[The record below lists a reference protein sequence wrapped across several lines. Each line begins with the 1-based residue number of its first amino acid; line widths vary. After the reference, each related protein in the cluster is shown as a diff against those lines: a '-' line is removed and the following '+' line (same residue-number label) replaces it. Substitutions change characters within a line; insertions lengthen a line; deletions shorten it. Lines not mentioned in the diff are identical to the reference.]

1 MHMQVYRRHVQLER
15 ALKRCRLDPSSCVL
29 RHVTRT
35 SRAVVAAFDRALEP
49 ARLTGHQFNLMM
61 TLALAGD
68 MNVRSL
74 ANHVGM
80 DPTTVPRVAAPLRRQ
95 RLIASTVG
103 DDRRERVLT
112 VTARGRRRLAM
123 ALPLWEA
130 QQKRVI
136 AALGT
141 TAWTDTR
148 ARLRALRAGASG
160 DRTATARV

>member
-1 MHMQVYRRHVQLER
+1 MQVYQRHVQLER
-15 ALKRCRLDPSSCVL
+15 ALRRCKLHPSTCVL

-68 MNVRSL
+68 LNVRSL
-74 ANHVGM
+74 ADQLGM

-103 DDRRERVLT
+103 ADRRERVLT
-112 VTARGRRRLAM
+112 VTARGRRRLA
-123 ALPLWEA
+123 AAVPLWEA
-130 QQKRVI
+130 QQRRVV
-136 AALGT
+136 AALGDS
-141 TAWTDTR
+141 AWSDTR
-148 ARLRALRAGASG
+148 AMLRALRKGA
-160 DRTATARV
+160 A